1 MLKLIEE
8 FKKEHSFIIDTLNR
22 SRKLGIGTEE
32 SQNAILSVKD
42 IILDHIKMEDEEFYP
57 VLRETAKSN
66 QKLKNLLAEFDKD
79 MKEISRYFIEFF
91 DNNSV
96 ITGSDLAMELENFTA
111 ILERRILREET
122 FLFAEFEKFNQ

>member
-42 IILDHIKMEDEEFYP
+42 IILDHIKMEDKEFYP

-79 MKEISRYFIEFF
+79 MKEISIDTIELDENEKIPKKQYYFHR
-91 DNNSV
+91 
-96 ITGSDLAMELENFTA
+96 ITDTCLYLPPKMY
-111 ILERRILREET
+111 
-122 FLFAEFEKFNQ
+122 

>member
-42 IILDHIKMEDEEFYP
+42 IIVDHIKMEDKEFYP

>member
-1 MLKLIEE
+1 MEE
-8 FKKEHSFIIDTLNR
+8 FKKQHSFIIDTLNR

-42 IILDHIKMEDEEFYP
+42 IILDHIKMEDKEFYP

>member
-42 IILDHIKMEDEEFYP
+42 IILDHIKMEDKEFYP